1 MSANSFDPQNYID
14 APIIDLK
21 LREFEV
27 FESITRT
34 LRDAHNSD
42 EIAQRLVFE
51 TIRLMRS
58 QHAIVLLLEPDGTLT
73 ARASHGM
80 YDSNQ
85 MTAPQGS
92 LAWHVLRSGKV
103 ICENKAL
110 EAEPRCSLIP
120 KNAAPHAHLAAP
132 IFDSS
137 GEAIGVVI
145 SARELPDT
153 YSNFDE
159 RLIAVI
165 ADTTAMALE
174 RVANANELRNE
185 IHERQTLLEL
195 TQLLARNDKEV
206 MQEALDKIRD
216 LSETDLVI
224 IGTLEGDTYRLR
236 AHSGALDTPEM
247 QTLLENGI
255 TPHRLAELQV
265 PSNGSGLE
273 IAHILERPE
282 ELRTL
287 QTAGVQAAYITR
299 IELESV
305 RSGMSAFRFN
315 NPNGWTATQHR
326 LLEAGTHTIG
336 ALLARHEQLRSLED
350 TYEGALRAIGLAL
363 EARDRETA
371 GHTDRVAN
379 LSEQLAQTLE
389 FNDTQLRAL
398 RWGAYLHDIGKL
410 GVPDAILLKPGAL
423 TSEERLTMQQH
434 SQLGYS
440 LTQNLPFLPE
450 ATRNIV
456 LHHHERWDGHGYPH
470 GLATNNIPLE
480 ARIFAVCDVFD
491 ALTSER
497 PYKQALSVENALAEL
512 RLSAR
517 NGHLDIK
524 LVGIL
529 EHLIGENQR
538 VKN

>member
-224 IGTLEGDTYRLR
+224 VGTLEGNTYRLR

-265 PSNGSGLE
+265 PTNGSGLE
-273 IAHILERPE
+273 IAHILNRPE
-282 ELRTL
+282 LHTL

-305 RSGMSAFRFN
+305 ASGMSAFRLH
-315 NPNGWTATQHR
+315 NPNGWSPTQHR

-336 ALLARHEQLRSLED
+336 ALLARHEQLRNLED
-350 TYEGALRAIGLAL
+350 AYEGALRAIGLAL

-379 LSEQLAQTLE
+379 LSEQLARTLE

-434 SQLGYS
+434 SQLGYD

-470 GLATNNIPLE
+470 NLAANDIPLE

-497 PYKQALSVENALAEL
+497 PYKQAMGVENALAEL

-517 NGHLDIK
+517 NGHLETK

-529 EHLIGENQR
+529 EHLIGEKQKG
-538 VKN
+538 KN